1 MSNNGAKPFENNWAY
16 LKTELRW
23 LDRMLMIAVARKRQ
37 NDKTMQRAGN
47 SPADQ
52 VTSHWWKGIITVN
65 RGIDDRE
72 GPPLKRQP
80 QTAITTVTYSQQL
93 QARVQACQQAGIVLA
108 LPLLRAHLQ
117 LSEVE
122 KNIVL
127 MAIAPEINRRY
138 GRLYDYL
145 QEEEG
150 ALADLPTVDLCL
162 RLLCHSDQEW
172 QQARARLTAPHSLVN
187 LGLLEWIGDED
198 GTLLSQQARVS
209 DTLSNFLLADNPT
222 VAELETL
229 LSASSMVDEA
239 IMVTPPSEAAPPL
252 SSSTG
257 PMLLSPPATPS
268 ETPPSAMTDQIAAIA
283 PTWTDLVLPKKLIWQ
298 LQYLSRQAS
307 ARQAQADLSGLMVLV
322 CGDGGTG
329 KTLAAAAIAT
339 QLQVPLACVDLQAL
353 DLEDYPRILTDSPT
367 ETSSLLLVKHGE
379 QWFGRKSQV
388 EQSWLHQWWQWRQ
401 QFGLTLVT
409 VASPEQIRPR
419 WRQQFDVVL
428 TLPRP
433 HLRARQRL
441 WKQAFAPDIKTH
453 KLNWSAIAQ
462 QLPLTGGGIQTIAH
476 TIELDLRSRKRA
488 TVTLSAFRAALQLH
502 YPNLQLKDSAQAK

>member
-1 MSNNGAKPFENNWAY
+1 MSNNGAKTFENNWAY

-23 LDRMLMIAVARKRQ
+23 LDRMLMMAVARKRQ
-37 NDKTMQRAGN
+37 NDKTVQRAGN
-47 SPADQ
+47 STADQ

-72 GPPLKRQP
+72 GPPPKRQAP
-80 QTAITTVTYSQQL
+80 TAITTVTYSQQL
-93 QARVQACQQAGIVLA
+93 QTRVLACQQAGIVLA
-108 LPLLRAHLQ
+108 LPLLCEQLQ

-122 KNIVL
+122 KNILL

-162 RLLCHSDQEW
+162 RLLCRNDQEW
-172 QQARARLTAPHSLVN
+172 QQARARLTAPHSLAN

-209 DTLSNFLLADNPT
+209 DALSNFLLADSPT
-222 VAELETL
+222 AAELETL
-229 LSASSMVDEA
+229 LSGASLADENA
-239 IMVTPPSEAAPPL
+239 TSTL
-252 SSSTG
+252 SSAAVISASQQSD
-257 PMLLSPPATPS
+257 PVLLSPPAVPEASPS
-268 ETPPSAMTDQIAAIA
+268 VGTEQSTMIA
-283 PTWTDLVLPKKLIWQ
+283 PIWDDLVLSKKLIRQ
-298 LQYLSRQAS
+298 LQYLSRQAR
-307 ARQAQADLSGLMVLV
+307 ARQSQPQLTGLMVLM
-322 CGDGGTG
+322 CGAAGTG
-329 KTLAAAAIAT
+329 KTFAASAIANE
-339 QLQVPLACVDLQAL
+339 LGVPLACVDLQAL
-353 DLEDYPRILTDSPT
+353 DLEDYPRVLTDAPT

-409 VASPEQIRPR
+409 VATAEQIRPR
-419 WRQQFDVVL
+419 WRQQFDVTL

-433 HLRARQRL
+433 QTPARQRL
-441 WKQAFAPDIKTH
+441 WDQAFAADIKTH
-453 KLNWSAIAQ
+453 KLDWLAIAR
-462 QLPLTGGGIQTIAH
+462 QLPLTGGDIQTLAE
-476 TIELDLRSRKRA
+476 TIELDLRSRKR
-488 TVTLSAFRAALQLH
+488 TTITLSALRDALQLH
-502 YPNLQLKDSAQAK
+502 HPDLSLKDVAQTQQ